1 MEDEPKPDD
10 LSEAPIP
17 PITPED
23 VDEHGLIIRENGE
36 LRFWLSGSENPRV
49 YDYRAERFLTNEEAA
64 HELSNLSL
72 DNKDHKELEE

>member
-23 VDEHGLIIRENGE
+23 VDEHGLILRIRGE
-36 LRFWLSGSENPRV
+36 PRFWLDGSKNPRV
-49 YDYRAERFLTNEEAA
+49 YDYRAGRFLTAEEAA
-64 HELSNLSL
+64 HRLRNLNL
-72 DNKDHKELEE
+72 KKADHEELEE